1 MGLVPGC
8 AHPRA
13 DEQTLMWCQ
22 CQSRTF
28 HPTASYC
35 HSSCLSQQ
43 DTKPRGRDVACL
55 GNPVTGGKACM
66 EQADTT
72 AAAYLL
78 TDTSLNLCPFLW
90 KLNAQVPG
98 KWQVREDEGPSRDSF
113 QNKV

>member
-1 MGLVPGC
+1 
-8 AHPRA
+8 
-13 DEQTLMWCQ
+13 
-22 CQSRTF
+22 
-28 HPTASYC
+28 
-35 HSSCLSQQ
+35 
-43 DTKPRGRDVACL
+43 
-55 GNPVTGGKACM
+55 M

-113 QNKV
+113 QNKVFL